1 MGPRQH
7 AAAGPDG
14 FDHARAVFLPADLH
28 QIAGEDGLK
37 LFFQPSPALAGDGLA
52 AFGEHLIEAAKAGY
66 DPAFRERRSAHGTS
80 AEKASTPS
88 T

>member
-14 FDHARAVFLPADLH
+14 FNHARAVFLPTDLH

-37 LFFQPSPALAGDGLA
+37 LLFQPSPALAGDGPA

-66 DPAFRERRSAHGTS
+66 DPAFEPGGVAHGTS